1 MLEALKEQQNETR
14 EAIQLGNQMR
24 QGLLERVDH
33 LGRHME
39 RMIKETRLGREG
51 VDDMGKALLDQ
62 IKLQGE
68 ITNKTLSL
76 GFSDLSPRSES
87 LGSSGGKPSGSGE
100 KSS

>member
-1 MLEALKEQQNETR
+1 VLETLKEQQNETK
-14 EAIQLGNQMR
+14 EALQLGNQMR

-39 RMIKETRLGREG
+39 RIIKETRLGREG
-51 VDDMGKALLDQ
+51 LDGMGKALLDQ

-76 GFSDLSPRSES
+76 GFSDLKPRDESP
-87 LGSSGGKPSGSGE
+87 GSKGRKPADSGK

>member
-1 MLEALKEQQNETR
+1 
-14 EAIQLGNQMR
+14 MR

-51 VDDMGKALLDQ
+51 LDDVGKALLDQ

-76 GFSDLSPRSES
+76 GFSDLAPHTES
-87 LGSSGGKPSGSGE
+87 LGSSGRKPSDSGE